1 MKFSAAYM
9 SVVAFLA
16 MKACAT
22 PVNVTQRET
31 VATPQLK
38 TGAANEVDLL
48 TVCTDPG
55 CKGDCST
62 DKDCSGFESFLKTST
77 EIEFQDCHKFGTADI
92 SLPMQ
97 QVDKFMSQISS
108 RTLVRPKPIARRY
121 LGRDNTLVR
130 REDVERRLKINN
142 LPSRDREEMAV
153 QALASVAIRLAR
165 KNVNTKTHSTPEP
178 DLALPNCWEAV
189 ASAVEGCGVVEGED
203 ATSEVG
209 HTRDCQDGYRLPE
222 ISGDSQMA
230 ATAFMVLEYSRPKIP
245 YGRDYETVP
254 VSTGVPRMTP
264 SKAHLVIK
272 DGKTSNCGVRG
283 DADHYM
289 TRTTQPGSGESV
301 SDYQPS
307 EQKIPSDRLVAGILC
322 QQQSSSR
329 IDAGLD
335 DRF

>member
-31 VATPQLK
+31 AATPQLK

-48 TVCTDPG
+48 TCGLFVDN
-55 CKGDCST
+55 
-62 DKDCSGFESFLKTST
+62 DCSGFESFLKTST
-77 EIEFQDCHKFGTADI
+77 EIEFQDYHKFGTADI

-108 RTLVRPKPIARRY
+108 STLVRPKPIDRRY
-121 LGRDNTLVR
+121 LGRGNTLVR
-130 REDVERRLKINN
+130 REDVERRLKINI

-165 KNVNTKTHSTPEP
+165 KNNTFDTGAGFSAADSPQGT
-178 DLALPNCWEAV
+178 AGEAV

-209 HTRDCQDGYRLPE
+209 HTRDCQDGYRLLE

-230 ATAFMVLEYSRPKIP
+230 ATAFMALEYSRPKIP

-254 VSTGVPRMTP
+254 VSTGLPRMTP

-283 DADHYM
+283 
-289 TRTTQPGSGESV
+289 V
-301 SDYQPS
+301 
-307 EQKIPSDRLVAGILC
+307 
-322 QQQSSSR
+322 
-329 IDAGLD
+329 
-335 DRF
+335 

>member
-62 DKDCSGFESFLKTST
+62 DNDCSGFESFLKTST
-77 EIEFQDCHKFGTADI
+77 EIDFVSDASFISDFITLMHIRKKQCKASIHYCADA
-92 SLPMQ
+92 SVWL
-97 QVDKFMSQISS
+97 S
-108 RTLVRPKPIARRY
+108 TLVRPKPIARRY
-121 LGRDNTLVR
+121 LGRGNTLVR

-165 KNVNTKTHSTPEP
+165 KNNAFDTGAGFSAADSPQGTAGRLWQAPLRGAASLKVKMLPVR
-178 DLALPNCWEAV
+178 LAILAIV
-189 ASAVEGCGVVEGED
+189 KMV
-203 ATSEVG
+203 TSYL
-209 HTRDCQDGYRLPE
+209 R
-222 ISGDSQMA
+222 
-230 ATAFMVLEYSRPKIP
+230 SRAKIP

-264 SKAHLVIK
+264 SNAHLVIK

-283 DADHYM
+283 DAVGTSLCRILRQIITWFM
-289 TRTTQPGSGESV
+289 RLEAV
-301 SDYQPS
+301 
-307 EQKIPSDRLVAGILC
+307 EQ
-322 QQQSSSR
+322 
-329 IDAGLD
+329 
-335 DRF
+335 